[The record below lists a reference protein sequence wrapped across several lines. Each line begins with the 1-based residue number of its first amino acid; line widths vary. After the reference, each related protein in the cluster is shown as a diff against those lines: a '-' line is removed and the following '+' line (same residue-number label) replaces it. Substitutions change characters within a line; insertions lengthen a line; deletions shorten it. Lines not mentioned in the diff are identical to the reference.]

1 MKKSNIIKLVMVVG
15 FVGILLWSMFGIRAN
30 ASERA
35 ENSKREYR
43 MQEAEFKCEIRNG
56 LEKLGYYNA
65 GITVTKIMDE
75 DGSRE
80 YSVMVL
86 HQDLDVFN
94 QEKTDEAYSALYGV
108 KMNAENITVNY
119 TIF

>member
-1 MKKSNIIKLVMVVG
+1 M
-15 FVGILLWSMFGIRAN
+15 
-30 ASERA
+30 
-35 ENSKREYR
+35 
-43 MQEAEFKCEIRNG
+43 
-56 LEKLGYYNA
+56 
-65 GITVTKIMDE
+65 TKIMDE

-80 YSVMVL
+80 YSVMVH